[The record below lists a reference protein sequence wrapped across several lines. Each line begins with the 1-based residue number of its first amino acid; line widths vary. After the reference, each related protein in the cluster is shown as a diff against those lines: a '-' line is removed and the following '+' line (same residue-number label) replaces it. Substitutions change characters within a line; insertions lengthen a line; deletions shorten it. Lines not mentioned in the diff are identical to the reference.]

1 MVQERLYSSAIFL
14 GKTICSEHLKKISY
28 FHVFFWERTFIFRT
42 KNKIIFSGRSSI
54 IFLDEKRNIIFQCGI
69 FGKTIF
75 SEHLEKK
82 YGFSCSVGYQS

>member
-54 IFLDEKRNIIFQCGI
+54 IFLDEKKKSYSSVVYLERPSFQNIW
-69 FGKTIF
+69 
-75 SEHLEKK
+75 KK
-82 YGFSCSVGYQS
+82 NMVFRAV